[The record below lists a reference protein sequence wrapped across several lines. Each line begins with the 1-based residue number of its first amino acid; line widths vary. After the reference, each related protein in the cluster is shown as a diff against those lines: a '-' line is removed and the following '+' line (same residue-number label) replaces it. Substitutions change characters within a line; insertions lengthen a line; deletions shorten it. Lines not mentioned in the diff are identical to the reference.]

1 MLDFELLTDEPTP
14 PHPSGQAIH
23 YLEKKNIYNINPSN
37 HRTVCYVTF
46 LLFKVYPR
54 KTLLFLDFTSPCFL

>member
-23 YLEKKNIYNINPSN
+23 YLEKKKN
-37 HRTVCYVTF
+37 
-46 LLFKVYPR
+46 L
-54 KTLLFLDFTSPCFL
+54 